1 MLTGVDKRSGQKLS
15 DDNIVAQCITF
26 LVAGHET
33 TSGLLSFAISYLIK
47 HPEVVARAQ
56 EEVDRVLGTDTSVL
70 PTYQQI
76 QGLTYVTQ
84 ILNETLR
91 LWPTAAAFTRYPYQ
105 DAMVGGY
112 LLPKGSS
119 ITALTIM
126 LHRDPKVWGQDA
138 EEFNPDHF
146 QLETRASLPANA
158 FKPFGSGQ
166 RACISNS
173 NRPGRIRPWLRRH
186 PRRPG

>member
-1 MLTGVDKRSGQKLS
+1 M
-15 DDNIVAQCITF
+15 
-26 LVAGHET
+26 
-33 TSGLLSFAISYLIK
+33 
-47 HPEVVARAQ
+47 
-56 EEVDRVLGTDTSVL
+56 LGTDTSVL

-91 LWPTAAAFTRYPYQ
+91 LWPTAAAFTRYPYE

-126 LHRDPKVWGQDA
+126 LHRDREIWGEDA

-146 QLETRASLPANA
+146 RPETRPWPMHSSPSVRASGPASG
-158 FKPFGSGQ
+158 GSSP
-166 RACISNS
+166 C
-173 NRPGRIRPWLRRH
+173 RR
-186 PRRPG
+186 RCWYSA